1 MATFNR
7 RATVKAFKVIYFML
21 YNRVVRFTS
30 CCTIGW
36 YDLQFYRNFGNSR
49 CRGSKDSRR
58 RGSKIQD
65 VVALKIQL
73 GPEFSYVLAHSVI
86 TKTEK
91 ELFSFV
97 N

>member
-1 MATFNR
+1 
-7 RATVKAFKVIYFML
+7 ML
-21 YNRVVRFTS
+21 CNRVVRFTS
-30 CCTIGW
+30 CCAIGW

-49 CRGSKDSRR
+49 RG
-58 RGSKIQD
+58 GSKIQD